1 MSSIQ
6 TKTILNTII
15 NDDCIKV
22 MNQMEEGSVDLI
34 FADPPYN
41 LQLGDALTRPDNSN
55 VSGVYEEWDSF
66 ESLAAYDRY
75 TREWMTAARRIL
87 KDDGAIWV
95 IGSYH
100 NIFRVG
106 YILQD
111 LGFWILNDIIWN
123 KTNPMPN
130 FKGTRFTNAHE
141 TLIWA
146 VKNPKSK
153 YTFNYEAMK
162 ALNEDTQMR
171 SDWQIPLCTGKERLK
186 GEDGGKLHPTQKP
199 EALLYRVIMASSNVG
214 DVVLDPF
221 FGTGTTGA
229 VAKKLGRNFIGIE
242 KDKHYVKGAQERID
256 AVERVV
262 CSTPATFCTMR
273 GGSIVLRFVP
283 TVQSKAKKWKAPFIR
298 SVPRLRMRRHATAGS
313 TGILKTAKK
322 VWSALTNCA
331 IRCGWKFT
339 ANDFVLQCFETRRL
353 RRAFLLKKSDKIIVP
368 EEFMVYIFMKCG
380 ILRRI
385 EQY

>member
-1 MSSIQ
+1 MSSVQ
-6 TKTILNTII
+6 TKKILNTII

-22 MNQMEEGSVDLI
+22 MKQMEPNSVDLI

-41 LQLGDALTRPDNSN
+41 LQLGEALTRPDNTH

-66 ESLAAYDRY
+66 DSMAEYDDY
-75 TREWMTAARRIL
+75 TREWMSAARRVL

-106 YILQD
+106 TILQD

-146 VKNPKSK
+146 AKNPKSK

-162 ALNEDTQMR
+162 ALNEDMQMR
-171 SDWQIPLCTGKERLK
+171 SDWNISLCTGKERLK
-186 GEDGGKLHPTQKP
+186 DDKGEKLHSTQKP
-199 EALLYRVIMASSNVG
+199 EALLYRVILSSTKVG
-214 DVVLDPF
+214 DVILDPF

-229 VAKKLGRNFIGIE
+229 VAKKIGRNFIGFRSVPWSKEVCLTPVICSMMRQ
-242 KDKHYVKGAQERID
+242 KNTVLPYVR
-256 AVERVV
+256 
-262 CSTPATFCTMR
+262 
-273 GGSIVLRFVP
+273 
-283 TVQSKAKKWKAPFIR
+283 TVQLKAKKWKAPFIR
-298 SVPRLRMRRHATAGS
+298 SGRPLKMLRLATVGS
-313 TGILKTAKK
+313 IGILKTKNA
-322 VWSALTNCA
+322 VWCVLMNC
-331 IRCGWKFT
+331 
-339 ANDFVLQCFETRRL
+339 V
-353 RRAFLLKKSDKIIVP
+353 KKS
-368 EEFMVYIFMKCG
+368 EESFI
-380 ILRRI
+380 RRI
-385 EQY
+385 NFIR